1 MPRHIDASGA
11 ASLGIAGMPGTGLG
25 VLDLEQA
32 VPTRTASRIL
42 GLDEVTLQQRRAKG
56 LEPRFFRIG
65 RSIRY
70 RLGDVIAYRDARMV
84 GKAP

>member
-1 MPRHIDASGA
+1 MSRDRNATDAAAPLGDIQGPID
-11 ASLGIAGMPGTGLG
+11 P
-25 VLDLEQA
+25 EQA
-32 VPTRTASRIL
+32 VPTSIASRIL

-65 RSIRY
+65 RTIRY
-70 RLGDVIAYRDARMV
+70 RLGDVLAFRDARMV